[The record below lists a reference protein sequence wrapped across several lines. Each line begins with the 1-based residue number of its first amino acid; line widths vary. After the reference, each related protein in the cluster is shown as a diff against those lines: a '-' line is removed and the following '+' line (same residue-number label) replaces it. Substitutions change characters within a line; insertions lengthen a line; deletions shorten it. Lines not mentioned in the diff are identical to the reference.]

1 MPLLI
6 RAEDVNGMLSIEE
19 AIDAVE
25 AGFREWGKSPEL
37 NTPRKRIMAP
47 NGVRVSVH
55 PGGIPSLGAIGLL
68 AHSEHVAVSKE
79 VQTYHN
85 MGGPV
90 TILFDVN
97 DASLIALL
105 VGRIALKEL
114 PAERPTPIRT
124 AATSAVGTRHL
135 AREDAKVLGIL
146 GAGGEAKYH
155 LLAFSKL
162 RNFRTVNVYCRTEST
177 RREFCRTMEK
187 LVSCEVKPSASAKEV
202 VEGADV
208 LLTAT
213 NSNVPVFS
221 GEWLQSSTHV
231 TSIMGGNVGLV
242 RAGVAAATRRELD
255 DTTIKRT
262 DVIVVNSRE
271 QAIQD
276 EQGDL
281 FDPVQAGFLSWQS
294 VGELGELLNSAI
306 PGRTGASQ
314 ITLFKNNAGQ
324 GVADV
329 AVASRIYS
337 LARQNGIGMEF

>member
-6 RAEDVNGMLSIEE
+6 RTEDVNGMLTIEE

-37 NTPRKRIMAP
+37 NTPRKRIMTP

-90 TILFDVN
+90 TILFDVK
-97 DASLIALL
+97 DASLMAIL

-124 AATSAVGTRHL
+124 AATSAVGTRCL
-135 AREDAKVLGIL
+135 ARDDSKVLGIL

-155 LLAFSKL
+155 LLALSKV
-162 RNFRTVNVYCRTEST
+162 RKFQTAKVYCRTEST

-187 LVSCEVKPSASAKEV
+187 LVLCEVKPVASAKEA
-202 VEGADV
+202 VEDADV

-213 NSNVPVFS
+213 NSNVPVFN
-221 GEWLQSSTHV
+221 GEWIKPGTHV

-255 DTTIKRT
+255 DVTIKRT

-281 FDPVQAGFLSWQS
+281 FDPVQAGLLSWEK
-294 VGELGELLNSAI
+294 VGELGELLNRGI
-306 PGRTGASQ
+306 PGRTRADQ

-329 AVASRIYS
+329 AVASMIYT
-337 LARQNGIGMEF
+337 LARRNGIGMEF

>member
-1 MPLLI
+1 MSLLI
-6 RAEDVNGMLSIEE
+6 RAEDVNGLLTMEE

-25 AGFREWGKSPEL
+25 AGFREWGQSSEL

-68 AHSEHVAVSKE
+68 AHSEHVAVAE
-79 VQTYHN
+79 QVQTYHN

-90 TILFDVN
+90 TVLFNVN
-97 DASLIALL
+97 DASLMAIL
-105 VGRIALKEL
+105 VGRFALKEL

-124 AATSAVGTRHL
+124 AATSAEGTRHL
-135 AREDAKVLGIL
+135 ARRDSKILGIL

-155 LLAFSKL
+155 LLALSKV
-162 RNFRTVNVYCRTEST
+162 RRFDVVKVFCRTEST
-177 RREFCRTMEK
+177 RRDFCRTMEK
-187 LVSCEVKPSASAKEV
+187 LVSCEVRPARSAREV
-202 VEGADV
+202 VESADV

-221 GEWLQSSTHV
+221 GEWVRNDAHV

-255 DTTIKRT
+255 DTMIRRS

-281 FDPVQAGFLSWQS
+281 FDPVKAGFLSWDK
-294 VGELGELLNSAI
+294 VGELGELLNEKI
-306 PGRTGASQ
+306 PGRTRADQ

-324 GVADV
+324 GIADV
-329 AVASRIYS
+329 AVASKIHS
-337 LARQNGIGMEF
+337 LALKNGIGIEF

>member
-6 RAEDVNGMLSIEE
+6 RAEDVNGLLTIED

-37 NTPRKRIMAP
+37 NTPRKRIMTP
-47 NGVRVSVH
+47 EGVRVSVH
-55 PGGIPSLGAIGLL
+55 PGGIPSLGGIGVL
-68 AHSEHVAVSKE
+68 AHSEHVAVSKD

-90 TILFDVN
+90 TVLFDVK
-97 DASLIALL
+97 DASLMAIL
-105 VGRIALKEL
+105 VGRVALKEL

-124 AATSAVGTRHL
+124 AATSAVGTRCL
-135 AREDAKVLGIL
+135 AREDSKVLGIL

-155 LLAFSKL
+155 LLALSKI
-162 RNFRTVNVYCRTEST
+162 RPFGVAKVYCRTQST
-177 RREFCRTMEK
+177 REQFCRSMEK
-187 LVSCEVKPSASAKEV
+187 LVACEVKPVSSGREA
-202 VEGADV
+202 VESVDV

-221 GEWLQSSTHV
+221 GEWLQAGAHV

-242 RAGVAAATRRELD
+242 RAGVAAKPRRELD
-255 DTTIKRT
+255 DTTIKRA

-276 EQGDL
+276 EQADL
-281 FDPVQAGFLSWQS
+281 FDPVEAGFLSWEK
-294 VGELGELLNSAI
+294 VGELGQLLNRMI
-306 PGRTGASQ
+306 PGRTRGEQ
-314 ITLFKNNAGQ
+314 ITLYKNNAGQ

-337 LARQNGIGMEF
+337 LARRNGIGVEF

>member
-6 RAEDVNGMLSIEE
+6 RAEEVNGLLTIEE

-25 AGFREWGKSPEL
+25 AGFREWGQSPEL
-37 NTPRKRIMAP
+37 NVPRKRIMTP
-47 NGVRVSVH
+47 EGVRVSVH
-55 PGGIPSLGAIGLL
+55 PGGIPSLGGIGVL

-90 TILFDVN
+90 TVLFDVN
-97 DASLIALL
+97 DGSLEAIL
-105 VGRIALKEL
+105 VGRVSLKEL
-114 PAERPTPIRT
+114 PAETPTPIRT
-124 AATSAVGTRHL
+124 AATSAVGTRCL
-135 AREDAKVLGIL
+135 AREDSKVLGIL

-155 LLAFSKL
+155 LLALSKT
-162 RNFRTVNVYCRTEST
+162 RPFGVAKVYCRTQST
-177 RREFCRTMEK
+177 REQFCRLMEK
-187 LVSCEVKPSASAKEV
+187 LVTCEVKPTSSAREA
-202 VEGADV
+202 VESADV

-221 GEWLQSSTHV
+221 GEWLQAGAHV

-242 RAGVAAATRRELD
+242 RAGVAAKPRRELD
-255 DTTIKRT
+255 DTTIKRA

-276 EQGDL
+276 EQADL
-281 FDPVQAGFLSWQS
+281 FEPVEAGFLSWEK
-294 VGELGELLNSAI
+294 VGELGQLLNRMI
-306 PGRTGASQ
+306 PGRTSAEQ

-329 AVASRIYS
+329 AVASKIYS
-337 LARQNGIGMEF
+337 LARRNGIGMEF

>member
-37 NTPRKRIMAP
+37 NTPRKRITAP

-90 TILFDVN
+90 TILFDVK
-97 DASLIALL
+97 DASLMAIL

-124 AATSAVGTRHL
+124 AATSAVGTRCL
-135 AREDAKVLGIL
+135 AREDSKVLGIL

-155 LLAFSKL
+155 LLALSKIRKL
-162 RNFRTVNVYCRTEST
+162 QVAKIYCRTEST

-187 LVSCEVKPSASAKEV
+187 LVSCEVKPATSAKDA

-213 NSNVPVFS
+213 NSNTPVFS
-221 GEWLQSSTHV
+221 GEWLRPGTHV

-242 RAGVAAATRRELD
+242 RAGVAAVTRRELD
-255 DTTIKRT
+255 DTTIKRS

-281 FDPVQAGFLSWQS
+281 FDPVQAGFLSWEK
-294 VGELGELLNSAI
+294 VGELGQLLNGAI
-306 PGRTGASQ
+306 PGRTSSEQ

-329 AVASRIYS
+329 AVASKIYS